1 MITLKQQTKPLPEA
15 IQNALLILW
24 RACERIKKE
33 GRSEGRSIECSDRS
47 AKCEQLEHEIEFWS
61 ISKNNQPIRV

>member
-1 MITLKQQTKPLPEA
+1 MTTKQQNKPSPEA

-33 GRSEGRSIECSDRS
+33 EAKGGESNVRTDRQS
-47 AKCEQLEHEIEFWS
+47 
-61 ISKNNQPIRV
+61 V

>member
-1 MITLKQQTKPLPEA
+1 MNTLKQQTKPSPEA

-33 GRSEGRSIECSDRS
+33 E
-47 AKCEQLEHEIEFWS
+47 AKEM
-61 ISKNNQPIRV
+61 ISNVRTNRQGV